1 MYDVTTRTF
10 ARDTCGMDE
19 FEQRRTAKELFER
32 AEEISRLIGRIDEM
46 LKLPKLTEAQT
57 HQIELIHQRIGGS
70 LNAIRE
76 AAIAGENG
84 VVRDQRLVASTERLR
99 EEIAKANGILDVLFG
114 AIGQSELPD
123 STPSA

>member
-1 MYDVTTRTF
+1 
-10 ARDTCGMDE
+10 MDE
-19 FEQRRTAKELFER
+19 FEQRRAAKELFGR
-32 AEEISRLIGRIDEM
+32 AEEISKLIRRIDET
-46 LKLPKLTEAQT
+46 LKLPNLTEAQT
-57 HQIELIHQRIGGS
+57 RQIELIHQRIGGS

-99 EEIAKANGILDVLFG
+99 EEIAKANGILDELLM